1 MAKRTIWLGAVL
13 AAAAL
18 VGTAAAQDAIT
29 ARQAEYKELG
39 KRMGAIKDVVIGK
52 KGGTLTDV
60 AAHAD
65 YIAGKLPEIPSWFP
79 KGSDKGSVETWALPK
94 IWEDPAG
101 FEAAARNA
109 QNLAV
114 KLVTAARS
122 GDQAAATAAFATL
135 GKEGCGGCHQTFR
148 RPKS

>member
-39 KRMGAIKDVVIGK
+39 KRMGAIKDTVVDK
-52 KGGTLTDV
+52 KGGTLADV
-60 AAHAD
+60 AANAE
-65 YIAGKLPEIPSWFP
+65 YIAGKLPQIPSWFP
-79 KGSDKGSVETWALPK
+79 KGSEKGSVETWALPK

-109 QNLAV
+109 QDLAT
-114 KLVTAARS
+114 KLVAAARS
-122 GDQAAATAAFATL
+122 GDQAATTAAFATL
-135 GKEGCGGCHQTFR
+135 GKEGCGGCHQPFR